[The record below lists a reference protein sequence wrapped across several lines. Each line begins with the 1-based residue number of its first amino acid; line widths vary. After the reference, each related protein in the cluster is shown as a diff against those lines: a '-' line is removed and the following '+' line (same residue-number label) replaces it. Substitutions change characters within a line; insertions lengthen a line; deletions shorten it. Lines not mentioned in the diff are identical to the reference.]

1 MTKQEIQSKIERL
14 KKAIAAT
21 REEDQKKEFQNGID
35 KLEKMLSDL
44 DKAEEKVKKA
54 EKGKGKKTEEQDET
68 LEEIKELEEII
79 SETENPKEKALYEK
93 KLNELKAKIQTE
105 KKEVKIAEKK
115 VEKAEEEKKAVA
127 KKVKK
132 VAAEKPIKAVVEKAV
147 KVKKQAKEQ
156 KDRII
161 IVDGKKYDLDK
172 CDDAIAAL
180 EARRKQAKKTGK
192 KFKTKKPASK
202 ASANIETAIKQVVQS
217 IPKEKMEDNPE
228 RVIAALKEFDSN
240 MRKAFTA
247 LSKILP
253 KEDVAT
259 LRESL
264 DKIKEVVA
272 KLK

>member
-1 MTKQEIQSKIERL
+1 MTKEQIQQKIEML
-14 KKAIAAT
+14 KKGISSSKNDA
-21 REEDQKKEFQNGID
+21 QKKEFQVGID
-35 KLEKMLSDL
+35 KLQAKLVELE
-44 DKAEEKVKKA
+44 KAEKEIKKA
-54 EKGKGKKTEEQDET
+54 EKEADKSSETQDGL

-79 SETENPKEKALYEK
+79 AETENPKEKAAYQKSLDG
-93 KLNELKAKIQTE
+93 LKAKLKANESQE
-105 KKEVKIAEKK
+105 KAAEKK
-115 VEKAEEEKKAVA
+115 VEKAKAEKKEVA

-132 VAAEKPIKAVVEKAV
+132 VAEAKPVKAVVEKAV
-147 KVKKQAKEQ
+147 KAAKKT
-156 KDRII
+156 KDDERII
-161 IVDGKKYDLDK
+161 VVDGKEYDLNK

-180 EARRKQAKKTGK
+180 EARKIQAKKTGK

-217 IPKEKMEDNPE
+217 IPKDKMEDNPE
-228 RVIAALKEFDSN
+228 RVIAALKEFDTN

-259 LRESL
+259 LKESL